1 MALIVAILAHPYPTR
16 SRASARLVAAIRD
29 LPGLE
34 IRDLYGLYPDFD
46 IDVSAEQAA
55 LAPARLV
62 AWIHPVYWYAPP
74 ALMKHWCDQVLTK
87 GWAYGEGGTALAGKR
102 CLWVATTG
110 GDEAA
115 YAPSGRHGLPFT
127 AFAPAVERTA
137 RYCGMEWLE
146 PHVVHGA
153 HLIDDAALEQR
164 ARALRRRLDEYARA

>member
-16 SRASARLVAAIRD
+16 SRACARLVSAIRD

-34 IRDLYGLYPDFD
+34 VRDLYGLYPDFD
-46 IDVSAEQAA
+46 IDVAAEQAA

-74 ALMKHWCDQVLTK
+74 ALMKHWFDQVLVK
-87 GWAYGEGGTALAGKR
+87 GWAYGEGGAALAGKR

-115 YAPSGRHGLPFT
+115 YAPGGRHRHPFG

-137 RYCGMEWLE
+137 AYCGMEWLQ

-153 HLIDDAALEQR
+153 HLIDDAALERR
-164 ARALRRRLDEYARA
+164 ALELRRRLDEYARA